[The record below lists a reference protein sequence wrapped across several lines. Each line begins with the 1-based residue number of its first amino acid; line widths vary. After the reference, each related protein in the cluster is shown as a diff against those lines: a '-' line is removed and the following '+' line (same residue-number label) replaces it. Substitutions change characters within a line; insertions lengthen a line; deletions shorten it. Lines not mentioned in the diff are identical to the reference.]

1 MAVRD
6 NLLSKAAAI
15 LDTAPENLDIKDK
28 EIFIKPDITSDANRV
43 LPLDEVVKT
52 CAADGIQLYNVAQF
66 NAPARELIDFKTG
79 QGQVFADFTFGTHAM
94 EVAVDMDTGK
104 VNVLK
109 IVSCFDVGKAINPL
123 SAEGQLEGGALY
135 GLGYGMIEEVILDKG
150 NTLTPSFAEYLIPTS
165 VDAPDVKTIMIESGG
180 GVGPFGAKGLGE
192 PSCVSAAAAF
202 ANAVADAIGVRIYD
216 LPVTAEKIIR
226 ALGKI

>member
-1 MAVRD
+1 M
-6 NLLSKAAAI
+6 
-15 LDTAPENLDIKDK
+15 
-28 EIFIKPDITSDANRV
+28 
-43 LPLDEVVKT
+43 
-52 CAADGIQLYNVAQF
+52 QLYNVAQF

-109 IVSCFDVGKAINPL
+109 IVACFDVGQAINPL
-123 SAEGQLEGGALY
+123 SAEGQIEGGALY
-135 GLGYGMIEEVILDKG
+135 GLGYGMVEEVMLDKG
-150 NTLTPSFAEYLIPTS
+150 NTLTPSLAEYLIPTS
-165 VDAPDVKTIMIESGG
+165 VDAPDVKTIMVESGG

-192 PSCVSAAAAF
+192 PACVSVAAAF